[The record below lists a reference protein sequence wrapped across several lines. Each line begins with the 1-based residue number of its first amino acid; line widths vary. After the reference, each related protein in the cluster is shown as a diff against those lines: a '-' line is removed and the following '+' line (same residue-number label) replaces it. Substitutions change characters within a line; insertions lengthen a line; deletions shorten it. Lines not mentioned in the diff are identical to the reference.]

1 MLRSELKIFVMKG
14 LGARTYLA
22 SLASHLL
29 DLGQRSYSSDAI
41 SRIIQDR
48 RNDRGVDRQG
58 RFKVAVGPRHTR
70 IRIHHS
76 RLTVSLRD

>member
-29 DLGQRSYSSDAI
+29 DLGLGSYSSDAI

-58 RFKVAVGPRHTR
+58 RFKVAVGPGHTR
-70 IRIHHS
+70 IRNFASTI
-76 RLTVSLRD
+76 VV